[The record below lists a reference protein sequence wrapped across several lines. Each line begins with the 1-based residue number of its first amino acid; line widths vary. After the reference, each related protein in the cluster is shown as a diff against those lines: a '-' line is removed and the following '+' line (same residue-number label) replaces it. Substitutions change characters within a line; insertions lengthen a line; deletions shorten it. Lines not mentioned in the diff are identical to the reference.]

1 MGAYRR
7 RFAAPV
13 THNVMWLN
21 RKKKKSRVKKQA
33 CFSVYVSKKRFAM
46 KTLDNF
52 KNIFSILLAIFSFAI
67 YPQMYGKL
75 GAQANSL
82 VVLLL
87 IAIALL
93 QGMKIGEIFS
103 IGISVKSIILSIK
116 TIF

>member
-1 MGAYRR
+1 VAKSEKEKIQSE
-7 RFAAPV
+7 
-13 THNVMWLN
+13 
-21 RKKKKSRVKKQA
+21 KKA
-33 CFSVYVSKKRFAM
+33 CFSLYISKKRFAM

-52 KNIFSILLAIFSFAI
+52 KNIFSVLLAIFSFAI

-75 GAQANSL
+75 SAQANSL
-82 VVLLL
+82 VVLPL

-103 IGISVKSIILSIK
+103 ISISVKSIILSIK